1 MNFEVGSA
9 ENTPYL
15 YERRMTSEIHLTMSS
30 ATLLFTYLITKVNT
44 SYWSIRKQLRNR
56 EVLSQGPNWN
66 WVSAISATLG
76 CKHNPPLPTFRTR
89 FVEISLAICSQL
101 YGELPVGRGLKG
113 RNEPLNSVVVRTQ
126 YLHATRGTDA
136 QSQIVRGRTF
146 EQKYGQVLLPCGPST
161 CFLLLVNIL
170 L

>member
-44 SYWSIRKQLRNR
+44 SS
-56 EVLSQGPNWN
+56 E
-66 WVSAISATLG
+66 A
-76 CKHNPPLPTFRTR
+76 
-89 FVEISLAICSQL
+89 FVNNCGIERSC
-101 YGELPVGRGLKG
+101 LKVPIG
-113 RNEPLNSVVVRTQ
+113 I
-126 YLHATRGTDA
+126 G
-136 QSQIVRGRTF
+136 
-146 EQKYGQVLLPCGPST
+146 
-161 CFLLLVNIL
+161 FLLSPL